1 MWASPG
7 SSSVQFSL
15 LILPMRT
22 PLLLFALLAGSCA
35 PEPERLDV
43 LIVVADD
50 LASKAIGAFGGE
62 WIETPH
68 IDRLVESG
76 FAFDR
81 AVCASPFC
89 TPSRQA
95 FLTGRWPHSI
105 GVTQIGSSLPPDS
118 NTMGTIFSAAGYRTA
133 AIGKMHWGEE
143 FAEATYGFDLVAG
156 RPDWLDQ
163 LDAAEQKR
171 HDEYWRIWDKPTRER
186 WSQLNPDGE
195 ACPLEEDRQ
204 LAPWLIDR
212 LFAFL
217 EEDEKP
223 ALAFLSFHEP
233 HAPFTF
239 PPRLANAVDPAGLSL
254 PAFDVEAVQ
263 KNAPGLAKALDNRV
277 RVLGALDE
285 EIRRGAVASYLC
297 SVKWLDEEI
306 GHLLDRLEAAGRL
319 DSTLIVFW
327 SDNGFFLGERGL
339 VGKNYPYREA
349 AEVPVAIAGP
359 EIPRGRSDA
368 LVQLLDVLPTLC
380 ELTDVPPPTGLQG
393 ASLVPL
399 LHGADAVRDQ
409 AFCEFVGLVGSLQTK
424 DYRLMI
430 GSRPGQ
436 GWDLLYD
443 LNADPTESLD
453 LFADPALRRVR
464 AGLLRRMYDLLA
476 STPADGIPPD
486 EWMTQADG
494 VQAIRWALRQIDA
507 KKK

>member
-1 MWASPG
+1 
-7 SSSVQFSL
+7 
-15 LILPMRT
+15 MRN
-22 PLLLFALLAGSCA
+22 PLLLLALLFGSCA
-35 PEPERLDV
+35 PEAERLDV

-50 LASKAIGAFGGE
+50 LASKAVGTFGGE

-68 IDRLVESG
+68 LDRLVEGG

-118 NTMGTIFSAAGYRTA
+118 TTMGTIFSAAGYRTA
-133 AIGKMHWGEE
+133 AIGKMHWGEQH
-143 FAEATYGFDLVAG
+143 AGATYGFDLVTG
-156 RPDWLDQ
+156 RPDWLAQ
-163 LDAAEQKR
+163 LDAAERER
-171 HDEYWRIWDKPTRER
+171 HDDYRRIWDKPTRER
-186 WSQLNPDGE
+186 WSHLNPGGE
-195 ACPLEEDRQ
+195 ACPLDEDRQ

-212 LFAFL
+212 LFTFL
-217 EEDEKP
+217 EEDDGP

-239 PPRLANAVDPAGLSL
+239 PPRLASAVDPADLSL
-254 PAFDVEAVQ
+254 PDFDGQAVR
-263 KNAPGLAKALDNRV
+263 KNAPGLSKALDGRV
-277 RVLGALDE
+277 QILGELDE
-285 EIRRGAVASYLC
+285 EIRRGAVASYLR

-306 GHLLDRLEAAGRL
+306 GHLLDRLDEAGRL

-349 AEVPVAIAGP
+349 AEVPVAISGP

-368 LVQLLDVLPTLC
+368 LVQLIDVLPTLC
-380 ELTDVPPPTGLQG
+380 ELTGVPPPTGLHG

-409 AFCEFVGLVGSLQTK
+409 AFCEFVGLVGSLQTEDHK
-424 DYRLMI
+424 LMV

-443 LNADPTESLD
+443 LNADPEESLD
-453 LFADPALRRVR
+453 LLADPALRSVR
-464 AGLLRRMYDLLA
+464 ADLLRRMYELLA

-486 EWMTQADG
+486 EWMPQTDE
-494 VQAIRWALRQIDA
+494 VQAIRWALHQIDA